1 MIICLWSL
9 QEQVD
14 DLIWSLASLSVS
26 FLTTFT
32 VTISSPPSLS
42 VTVSLLTPTC
52 NAPWSSC
59 STSCSLVT
67 HLHWLLSS
75 PHQLHLIIAQYW
87 TILLLS
93 SIPSMIESHIFIQAS
108 STTTIKQPCWT
119 PELDYHNWEIDR
131 CERLQKMLLIKG
143 WICCHI
149 INKTCP

>member
-1 MIICLWSL
+1 MSLIITRTGGWS
-9 QEQVD
+9 
-14 DLIWSLASLSVS
+14 DLESGISLCVILDNFHSDSISPPLSVS
-26 FLTTFT
+26 L
-32 VTISSPPSLS
+32 V
-42 VTVSLLTPTC
+42 TPT
-52 NAPWSSC
+52 WSSG